1 MNGIARQ
8 AAFYR
13 GYLPDD
19 RSLLPLTFILSTT
32 VALWLL
38 VYLAGV
44 VADAAQGGGAAR
56 VASER
61 FFRDRP
67 TSSSPIHDAVGRPA
81 SAVLCLTAKNETA
94 TCRTLTPGRHDHA
107 RRESG
112 TAQSSPNQ
120 RSPIG
125 PFAEPES
132 AASACS

>member
-1 MNGIARQ
+1 MDRIEDQ

-19 RSLLPLTFILSTT
+19 RSLLPLTVLLSTT
-32 VALWLL
+32 VAVWLL
-38 VYLAGV
+38 VYLVGV
-44 VADAAQGGGAAR
+44 VADAAQGAGAAR

-67 TSSSPIHDAVGRPA
+67 TSGSLIHSAAGHPA
-81 SAVLCLTAKNETA
+81 SAVSCVTAKKRDCNM
-94 TCRTLTPGRHDHA
+94 PHFDPKPA
-107 RRESG
+107 RRADADEIRG
-112 TAQSSPNQ
+112 TAQSSPK
-120 RSPIG
+120 SLIG